1 MRFGIFFELSV
12 PRPFAPGVE
21 AQVYLNALEQAR
33 VADELGFDSVW
44 CVEHHFLEEYSH
56 CSAPEV
62 MLAAIAAQTS
72 QIRVGHGAVVCVPEM
87 NHPIRIAERCAALDI
102 LSGGRLE
109 VGTARSGTWT
119 ELGGFGADPDLTKK
133 HWDEYVRVLPQLW
146 ADEPFAYDGLSFSM
160 PERNVLPKPVQDPH
174 PPLWVTVTSP
184 GTELDAADRGIGCLG
199 VAAAGYDEQERRTR
213 EYHRRIQQCDPV
225 SSVVNDLVTTLNF
238 LYCHEDRATALSTGQ
253 RMFGLFGVTNAH
265 LLWTRE
271 AYPTRAYQT
280 LGNLAPKAGTQARRS
295 ARPGGAPEGIAIGD
309 PDDIVDAIKR
319 WESIGVDGL
328 NFILNAQESIP
339 HQEVLDSLR
348 LFASEV
354 LPKFER
360 PDRPLRLRTGRPA
373 PQPGTGTGA

>member
-12 PRPFAPGVE
+12 PRPFTPGVE

-72 QIRVGHGAVVCVPEM
+72 RIRIGHGAVVCVPEM

-119 ELGGFGADPDLTKK
+119 ELGGFAADPDLTKK

-238 LYCHEDRATALSTGQ
+238 LYCHKDRATALSTGQ

-280 LGNLAPKAGTQARRS
+280 LGNLAPKAGSQSRRN

-354 LPKFER
+354 MPKFER

-373 PQPGTGTGA
+373 PQPGAGG